1 MPRGRKRKQDDNSDH
16 GKDEAAEAGKEIS
29 ADEDSPVKKKK
40 DLSKSLTFKIEHC
53 KSWQVYKRN
62 ANQLSSDLLKAFP
75 SAQVLINETKPRS
88 KSFELTA
95 VKEDGEELQLWT
107 GIKKGPPRK
116 LKFPVNSD
124 LIEEAMKL
132 L

>member
-1 MPRGRKRKQDDNSDH
+1 MPRGRKRKQDDNSDR
-16 GKDEAAEAGKEIS
+16 GKDEAAEAEKEIS

-40 DLSKSLTFKIEHC
+40 DLSKSLTFKIEH
-53 KSWQVYKRN
+53 WN